1 MFRLLLKS
9 RGFFVFFSLILVFLW
24 SAAWPVTQ
32 ARAAERLACAS
43 YPVWLF
49 ARYLNQGRD
58 LFQVELLTN
67 PATGCPHEFA
77 PTYADLERL
86 TKTKV
91 LIKNGL
97 ELESYLDRALKVA
110 PPDITIIDASLGVP
124 TLLAG
129 WGRVDFDGT
138 MTKQSVETSPAMRP
152 NPHIFLSP
160 KISRIMMANIAAAL
174 SRLDP
179 SGADHYAARLA
190 DWELETQSLIEDI
203 DRFKDTHRG
212 FKLVTSHGFFDY
224 LAQDLGLAVV
234 ADISPLGTEAAPSAQ
249 RLASLGRLIRSEKIS
264 AILLDPEADPG
275 AGRTLSQEY
284 KIPAAILDTAT
295 SGSHDPP
302 IDFYAQVIRE
312 DLELLKTL
320 FPANLQP
327 PAPAPKPRPAPPN
340 PKPID
345 PFLGQ

>member
-1 MFRLLLKS
+1 M
-9 RGFFVFFSLILVFLW
+9 FSLTTRGKKFFASVRIALIFLMLF
-24 SAAWPVTQ
+24 SFPASKAL
-32 ARAAERLACAS
+32 AAERLACAS

-49 ARYLNQGRD
+49 ARYLNMGRD
-58 LFQVELLTN
+58 IFQVELLTN

-77 PTYADLERL
+77 PSYIDLERL
-86 TKTKV
+86 TKTRI

-97 ELESYLDRALKVA
+97 DLESYLDRALKVA
-110 PPDITIIDASLGVP
+110 PPDITVIDASAGIP

-138 MTKQSVETSPAMRP
+138 MTQQSAGTSPAMRP

-174 SRLDP
+174 SKLDP

-249 RLASLGRLIRSEKIS
+249 RLASLGRLIRTEKIS
-264 AILLDPEADPG
+264 AILLDPEANPA

-284 KIPAAILDTAT
+284 KIPAAIIDTAT
-295 SGSHDPP
+295 SGSYDPP
-302 IDFYAQVIRE
+302 MDFYAQIIRE
-312 DLELLKTL
+312 DLDLLNKL
-320 FPANLQP
+320 LPANVQPPP
-327 PAPAPKPRPAPPN
+327 PAPTPRPAPPT
-340 PKPID
+340 PHPID
-345 PFLGQ
+345 PILGD